1 MLCKVVASE
10 KMSVALEIAYRVV
23 FVMKFTSEVY
33 NEKVEVQWGHWSVF
47 LPKWTHPMGF
57 DYYEIH
63 MYFDARVVLVMKFT
77 MKS

>member
-33 NEKVEVQWGHWSVF
+33 NEKVEVQ
-47 LPKWTHPMGF
+47 
-57 DYYEIH
+57 
-63 MYFDARVVLVMKFT
+63 
-77 MKS
+77 